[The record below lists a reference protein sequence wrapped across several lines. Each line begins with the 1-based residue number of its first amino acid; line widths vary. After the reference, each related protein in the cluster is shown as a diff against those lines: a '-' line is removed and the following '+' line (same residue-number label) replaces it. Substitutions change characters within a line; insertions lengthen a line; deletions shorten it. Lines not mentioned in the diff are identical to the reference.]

1 MNKENTN
8 SCSSKP
14 AEQKIAPGLMLLLC
28 FLSFFFYIAVFSFF
42 NKTKQITKQK
52 TKRKKK
58 KETNQ
63 QSKDIVNWVG
73 DGISKYDHI
82 KNSLLKIK

>member
-1 MNKENTN
+1 MNKENIN
-8 SCSSKP
+8 SCSLKP
-14 AEQKIAPGLMLLLC
+14 AEQKICIGSNVVVG
-28 FLSFFFYIAVFSFF
+28 FSFFYFTLLFFFF

-52 TKRKKK
+52 TKRKK

-73 DGISKYDHI
+73 DGISKYDPI
-82 KNSLLKIK
+82 KTVC